1 MDAFHTLA
9 EIAVAV
15 TGFASLVIIF
25 RGGFS
30 DEWEPQAQLSLV
42 FALAWSV
49 GALFLALLPIVLVEF
64 GLLLDNVA
72 RTGLVVMIV
81 YMLTVGLG
89 LTWARRRVRGP
100 LKLNFGLSTLFLLI
114 IGMSIAAAT
123 GVLPGEMHAWYA
135 LAIVLLL
142 LHGTAEI
149 AVFVLQ
155 SIRAK
160 GTSDPDDQ

>member
-1 MDAFHTLA
+1 MDVFHTLA

-30 DEWEPQAQLSLV
+30 SDWEPQAQLSLV

-49 GALFLALLPIVLVEF
+49 GGLFLALLPIVLAEF
-64 GLLLDNVA
+64 GFALETVA
-72 RTGLVVMIV
+72 RIGLVALVV
-81 YMLTVGLG
+81 YMMTVGAG
-89 LTWARRRVRGP
+89 LTYARRRVRGRVR
-100 LKLNFGLSTLFLLI
+100 LNVGLSSLFAI
-114 IGMSIAAAT
+114 IVVMSIAAAAHF
-123 GVLPGEMHAWYA
+123 LPGAIHAWYA
-135 LAIVLLL
+135 LAIVLLM

-155 SIRAK
+155 SVRARYP
-160 GTSDPDDQ
+160 GDPDH